1 MSSSIYVYCRKPSW
15 NEQITEKNLLIYVKG
30 RKSFFDTELISKLIF
45 KTFYTLLNHEPWE
58 IRPLIWF
65 LQISKNAV
73 LVSQDKYSKPDNF
86 PVLY

>member
-1 MSSSIYVYCRKPSW
+1 M
-15 NEQITEKNLLIYVKG
+15 KG

-58 IRPLIWF
+58 IRPLMWF